1 MCMNAV
7 EEPGEV
13 TQDCQM
19 LQSEWHMIL
28 ESHGHS
34 VERLSLLLT
43 SCFSAVPL
51 VVKYSA
57 EMDHIL
63 CEPLQ

>member
-34 VERLSLLLT
+34 VEKALLVAYGMLLGR
-43 SCFSAVPL
+43 VPR
-51 VVKYSA
+51 
-57 EMDHIL
+57 
-63 CEPLQ
+63 